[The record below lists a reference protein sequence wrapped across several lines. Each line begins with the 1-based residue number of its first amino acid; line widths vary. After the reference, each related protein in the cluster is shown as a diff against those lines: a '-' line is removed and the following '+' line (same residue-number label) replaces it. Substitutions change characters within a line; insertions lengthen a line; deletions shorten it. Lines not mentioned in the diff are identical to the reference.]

1 MGLPKAALFSY
12 WTNWAQNQRGS
23 IMKGFYVS
31 LFALLGLCLLAGCND
46 NQFDN
51 KAKPFVKTEEIKEND
66 PLIVDTIED
75 YKVPFQISQI
85 KSVIVNLND
94 SASEI
99 PLKGVRY
106 EVSLVSEKEIS
117 IDDRTSF
124 IFEIITD
131 SSLKESLGP
140 IQPLQLIDTRDGY
153 LYTLS
158 FETIYRDYSI
168 EELEELYKER
178 NFQIYLNYKGVNEI
192 GFL

>member
-1 MGLPKAALFSY
+1 
-12 WTNWAQNQRGS
+12 
-23 IMKGFYVS
+23 MKDFYVS
-31 LFALLGLCLLAGCND
+31 LFALLGLCLLAGCTD

-51 KAKPFVKTEEIKEND
+51 KVKPFVKTEEIKESD
-66 PLIVDTIED
+66 PLYVDTIED
-75 YKVPFQISQI
+75 YKVPFKISQI
-85 KSVIVNLND
+85 KSVIVKLND

-106 EVSLVSEKEIS
+106 EVSLMSEKEIS
-117 IDDRTSF
+117 IDDRTSYN
-124 IFEIITD
+124 FEIVTD

-140 IQPLQLIDTRDGY
+140 IQPLHLTDTRDGY

-168 EELEELYKER
+168 EELEKLNKER
-178 NFQIYLNYKGVNEI
+178 NFKIYLNYKGVNEI

>member
-1 MGLPKAALFSY
+1 
-12 WTNWAQNQRGS
+12 
-23 IMKGFYVS
+23 MKGFYVS
-31 LFALLGLCLLAGCND
+31 LFALLGLCLLAGCTD

-51 KAKPFVKTEEIKEND
+51 KAKLFVKTEEIKESDALYVN
-66 PLIVDTIED
+66 TIED
-75 YKVPFQISQI
+75 YKVPFKISQI

-106 EVSLVSEKEIS
+106 EVSLMSEKEIS
-117 IDDRTSF
+117 NEDRTSF
-124 IFEIITD
+124 NFEVVTD

-140 IQPLQLIDTRDGY
+140 IQPLHLTDTRDGY

-158 FETIYRDYSI
+158 FETIYRDYSK

-178 NFQIYLNYKGVNEI
+178 NFKIYLNYKGVNEI